1 MSLIVQKFGGSSVAD
16 IERIQN
22 VARIVSAARQEGH
35 AVVVVVSAMYGETD
49 RLIELAQTISDS
61 NFREYDALIS
71 TGEQVS
77 AALLSMVLQS
87 RNCPARSY
95 TAAQIRLRTTNEHRK
110 ARIVDIDP
118 EILCHDLQVGCV
130 PVITGF
136 QGISEIGEITTLGRG
151 GSDLT
156 AVALAAALQADECQ
170 IFTDVDGVYTSD
182 PKVVPQARRI
192 PQITFDE
199 MMEMSSLGAK
209 VLQNR
214 CLAFAGKYK
223 VPVRV
228 LSSLRKG
235 PGTLITFEHNSAE
248 QPLVSGITFE
258 RRQAKLT
265 IQGIP
270 ERLGLVSYILG
281 PLSKADIEVDMIIQ
295 NEPAIDTK
303 IDFSFTTQRDDYC
316 KSFLIMKQVASEL
329 NAREVLGSDS
339 VAKISLIGVGM
350 RSHAGIA
357 SQMFSALGKK
367 GIHIHLITGTEIKIS
382 ALIDE
387 KFIDLSVRTLHSAF
401 KLDQPLTFSRKGIKV

>member
-1 MSLIVQKFGGSSVAD
+1 MSLIIQKFGGSSVAD

-22 VARIVSAARQEGH
+22 VARIVSKARQEGH
-35 AVVVVVSAMYGETD
+35 AVVAVVSAMYGETD
-49 RLIELAQTISDS
+49 RLIKLAQTISDS
-61 NFREYDALIS
+61 NLREYDALIS
-71 TGEQVS
+71 TGEQIS
-77 AALLSMVLQS
+77 AALLSMVLQE

-95 TAAQIRLRTTNEHRK
+95 TAAQICLHTTNEHRK

-130 PVITGF
+130 PVVAGF

-182 PKVVPQARRI
+182 PKVVPRARRI

-214 CLAFAGKYK
+214 CLEFAGKYK

-248 QPLVSGITFE
+248 QPLVSGIAFE

-270 ERLGLVSYILG
+270 ERPGLVSYILS
-281 PLSKADIEVDMIIQ
+281 PLSKADIEVDMIVQ
-295 NEPAIDTK
+295 NEPTTDTK
-303 IDFSFTTQRDDYC
+303 IDFSFTLQRDDYY

-339 VAKISLIGVGM
+339 LAKISLVGVGM
-350 RSHAGIA
+350 RSHAGVA
-357 SQMFSALGKK
+357 SQMFSALGKE
-367 GIHIHLITGTEIKIS
+367 GIHIHLITATEIKIS

-387 KFIDLSVRTLHSAF
+387 KFIDLGARTLHSAF
-401 KLDQPLTFSRKGIKV
+401 RLDQPYFFIKGY

>member
-1 MSLIVQKFGGSSVAD
+1 MRRIAMSLIIQKFGGSSVAN

-22 VARIVSAARQEGH
+22 AARIVSTARQEGH

-49 RLIELAQTISDS
+49 RLIKLAQTISDS
-61 NFREYDALIS
+61 NLREYDALIS
-71 TGEQVS
+71 TGEQMS
-77 AALLSMVLQS
+77 AALLSMVLQE

-95 TAAQIRLRTTNEHRK
+95 TAAQIRLHTTNEHKK

-118 EILCHDLQVGCV
+118 EILCHDLQIGCV
-130 PVITGF
+130 PVIAGF
-136 QGISEIGEITTLGRG
+136 QGISEVGEITTLGRG

-214 CLAFAGKYK
+214 CLTFAGKYK

-248 QPLVSGITFE
+248 QPLVSGIAFE
-258 RRQAKLT
+258 RWQAKLT

-281 PLSKADIEVDMIIQ
+281 PLSKADIEVDMIVQ
-295 NEPAIDTK
+295 NEPTIDTK
-303 IDFSFTTQRDDYC
+303 TDFSFTIQRDDYC

-339 VAKISLIGVGM
+339 VAKISLVGFGM
-350 RSHAGIA
+350 RSHAGVA
-357 SQMFSALGKK
+357 SQMFSALGKE
-367 GIHIHLITGTEIKIS
+367 GIHIHLITATEIKIS

-387 KFIDLSVRTLHSAF
+387 KFIDLGARTLHSAF
-401 KLDQPLTFSRKGIKV
+401 KLDQPSVSS

>member
-1 MSLIVQKFGGSSVAD
+1 MSLIVQKFGGSSVAN

-22 VARIVSAARQEGH
+22 VARIISGARQEGH
-35 AVVVVVSAMYGETD
+35 AIVVVVSAMYGETD
-49 RLIELAQTISDS
+49 RLIKLAQTISDS
-61 NFREYDALIS
+61 NLREYDALIS
-71 TGEQVS
+71 TGEQMS
-77 AALLSMVLQS
+77 AALLSMVLQA

-95 TAAQIRLRTTNEHRK
+95 TAAQIRLHTTNEHRK
-110 ARIVDIDP
+110 ARIVDIDL

-130 PVITGF
+130 PVVAGF
-136 QGISEIGEITTLGRG
+136 QGISEVGEITTLGRG

-214 CLAFAGKYK
+214 CLEFAGKYK

-248 QPLVSGITFE
+248 QPLVSGIAFE

-270 ERLGLVSYILG
+270 ERPGLVSYILG
-281 PLSKADIEVDMIIQ
+281 PLSKADIEVDMIVQ

-303 IDFSFTTQRDDYC
+303 IDFSFTLQRDDYH

-339 VAKISLIGVGM
+339 VAKISLVGVGM

-357 SQMFSALGKK
+357 SQMFSALGKE
-367 GIHIHLITGTEIKIS
+367 GIHIHLITATEIKIS

-387 KFIDLSVRTLHSAF
+387 KFIDLGARTLHSAF
-401 KLDQPLTFSRKGIKV
+401 KLDQLHFLTKRY

>member
-22 VARIVSAARQEGH
+22 VARIVSVARQEGH
-35 AVVVVVSAMYGETD
+35 SVVVVVSAMYGETD
-49 RLIELAQTISDS
+49 RLIKLAQTISDS
-61 NFREYDALIS
+61 NLREYDALIS
-71 TGEQVS
+71 TGEQMS
-77 AALLSMVLQS
+77 AALLSMVLQA
-87 RNCPARSY
+87 RNCPAHSY
-95 TAAQIRLRTTNEHRK
+95 TATQIRLRTTNEHKK

-118 EILCHDLQVGCV
+118 EILCHDLQAGCV
-130 PVITGF
+130 PVVAGF
-136 QGISEIGEITTLGRG
+136 QGISEVDEITTLGRG

-192 PQITFDE
+192 PKITFDA

-214 CLAFAGKYK
+214 CLEFAGKYK
-223 VPVRV
+223 VPIRV

-248 QPLVSGITFE
+248 QPLISGIAFE
-258 RRQAKLT
+258 QRQAKLT

-270 ERLGLVSYILG
+270 ERPGLVSYILS
-281 PLSKADIEVDMIIQ
+281 PLSKADIEVDMIVQ
-295 NEPAIDTK
+295 NVPTVDTK
-303 IDFSFTTQRDDYC
+303 IDFSFTLQRDNYS

-329 NAREVLGSDS
+329 NARGVLGSDS
-339 VAKISLIGVGM
+339 VAKISLVGVGM

-357 SQMFSALGKK
+357 SQMFSALGKE
-367 GIHIHLITGTEIKIS
+367 GIHIHLITATEIKIS
-382 ALIDE
+382 AVIDE
-387 KFIDLSVRTLHSAF
+387 KFIDLGVRTLHSAF
-401 KLDQPLTFSRKGIKV
+401 KLDQPYFLTKGY

>member
-1 MSLIVQKFGGSSVAD
+1 MSLIIQKFGGSSVAD

-22 VARIVSAARQEGH
+22 VARIVSKARQEGH
-35 AVVVVVSAMYGETD
+35 AVVAVVSAMYGETD
-49 RLIELAQTISDS
+49 RLIKLAQTISDS
-61 NFREYDALIS
+61 NLREYDALIS
-71 TGEQVS
+71 TGEQIS
-77 AALLSMVLQS
+77 AALLSMVLQE

-95 TAAQIRLRTTNEHRK
+95 TAAQIRLHTTNEHKK
-110 ARIVDIDP
+110 ARIVDIDL

-130 PVITGF
+130 PVVAGF
-136 QGISEIGEITTLGRG
+136 QGISEMGEITTLGRG

-182 PKVVPQARRI
+182 PKVVPRARCI

-214 CLAFAGKYK
+214 CLEFAGKYK

-248 QPLVSGITFE
+248 QPLVSGIAFE

-270 ERLGLVSYILG
+270 ERPGLVSYILG
-281 PLSKADIEVDMIIQ
+281 PLSKADIEVDMIVQ
-295 NEPAIDTK
+295 NEPTIDTK
-303 IDFSFTTQRDDYC
+303 IDFSFTLQRDDYY

-339 VAKISLIGVGM
+339 LAKISLIGVGM

-357 SQMFSALGKK
+357 SQMFSALGKE
-367 GIHIHLITGTEIKIS
+367 GIHIHLITATEIKIS

-387 KFIDLSVRTLHSAF
+387 KFIDLGARTLHSAF
-401 KLDQPLTFSRKGIKV
+401 RLDQPYFFIKGY